1 MRHDRCEHGTIAG
14 LCPDC
19 WPELRNIVVPF
30 RRPSTDQITE
40 TPMQR
45 LRVPQIVAEA
55 LAASFTEGRHDVLK
69 RAFEGFPPLSA
80 AALAITILDYLPP
93 DEKDNFS
100 AFVRRIARE

>member
-1 MRHDRCEHGTIAG
+1 MSHNRCEHGTITG

-30 RRPSTDQITE
+30 RRPLTDQIAE
-40 TPMQR
+40 APMQR
-45 LRVPQIVAEA
+45 LPVPQIVAEA
-55 LAASFTEGRHDVLK
+55 LASSFTKGQYDVLK

-80 AALAITILDYLPP
+80 ASLAITILDYLPP